1 MKEIEAK
8 LKLNDLAIIK
18 KANLQK
24 VKEVNVLDIYFD
36 SDFLK
41 LKSQDKVLR
50 LRKEGDIAYIAY
62 KGSREKHD
70 NLVVRDE
77 TEPTI
82 SSFEDGL
89 LILKSLGFY
98 DIVKIEKKRSF
109 FSIEKL
115 PSLSVTLDEY
125 PFIGLF
131 IEIEGLEPE
140 VYKFLEEFGFNL
152 SSVIKKNCTE
162 IFLDY
167 CKENNLD
174 LQNPEKHLTFQDEI
188 DLKKREK

>member
-8 LKLNDLAIIK
+8 LKLNDLSIIK
-18 KANLQK
+18 KANLHK

-62 KGSREKHD
+62 KGPREKHD

-82 SSFEDGL
+82 SSFEDGF

-109 FSIEKL
+109 FSIDKL

-125 PFIGLF
+125 PFIGLY
-131 IEIEGLEPE
+131 IEIEGSESE

-152 SSVIKKNCTE
+152 SDVIKKNCTE

-167 CKENNLD
+167 CSKNNID
-174 LQNPEKHLTFQDEI
+174 FKDPEKHLTFQDEI
-188 DLKKREK
+188 DLKKMIN